1 MRKFTIFLAFLLFC
15 GMQVANAQKT
25 IKGTVKSSEDGNAI
39 PGVAVLVKGTTI
51 GTTTDLDGRY
61 SLEISED
68 AKVLVF
74 QYVGMDPVEMAVG
87 SKTVINVVLKPSS
100 TSIEGVVVTALG
112 ISREKKSLGYASQ
125 GVKEEEIMATN
136 DVNPISSLSGKVA
149 GLTISG
155 QNFAG
160 SKNIMIRGASSFSG
174 DNQPLFVVDGVP
186 ISNENFNDPNY
197 VNGGGEGYD
206 YGSMTND
213 LNSND
218 IANIEV
224 LKGSAASA
232 LYGSRGQ
239 NGVIM
244 ITTKSGKQGKKS
256 FKVELNSGIN
266 FDVVGILPEL
276 QTSYGGGYGFT
287 PTVIDGVEYNVN
299 DYATDESWGPKYDEN
314 IEVLHWWGAEDYY
327 KGITSTPETAPW
339 VSPSADVRDFYETGV
354 SYQNSI
360 NIISTAENS
369 ALRVGYTNVDMTG
382 TVPNS
387 SQKKHSFNVNGSV
400 SLFEDIIDINTV
412 LNYANTYTKGR
423 PQAGYGD
430 NSQSQKFFQWGQRS
444 LDFDKLSNYI
454 NEDGSQRT
462 WNRKSLTDGTPNYSD
477 NPYWTAYKNYQD
489 DDRNRLFGKTSVKAN
504 ITDCLFATGTIYLD
518 SYTFNARERVA
529 KGSQAMSSYS
539 ESTRQ
544 NVETNLE
551 GKLNFKKN
559 INDFSILAMLG
570 VNSRNEK
577 YTRLTGESNGGL
589 VVDGLYTLGNSADQA
604 IVTQFLREKEVKS
617 WFGSA
622 SVGYKNFVYVD
633 ASYRK
638 DYDSSLPDGNNS
650 YGYFSVSTSMI
661 ISELL
666 DFDWL
671 DNLKLRANY
680 GETGNG
686 TDPYS
691 VYNTYYFGDPF
702 SGSPQFYNSGTLRNP
717 NLEPEFTKEIE
728 VGLEGVFFKN
738 RLGFDLSVYS
748 RNTENQI
755 VPIEVSGAS
764 GYTSAII
771 NAGKI
776 NNRGI
781 EVLAFGTPVKIK
793 DFSWDISVNFA
804 KNINEVKD
812 LPEGLDKIQLGS
824 APFGGAYINSVE
836 GSTFQELYAY
846 NYKFDDDGNKI
857 IGSNGFYETGELE
870 SVGSVLPDYTA
881 GIKNSFRYKSFDFSA
896 LIDISHGGVYY
907 SLSNMWG
914 TYSGMLENT
923 TTPTSDGN
931 TIRED
936 GLVLDGVM
944 DDGTGNYIENTTNIS
959 AYGYA
964 ARFYHGYG
972 TPSATSVFDASYM
985 KLREIRI
992 GYTLPK
998 LTKLIQSIKVSAYGR
1013 NLLTWGL
1020 DNKGID
1026 PESIVSGSG
1035 NVQGIEGGLVPSTR
1049 SYGFNVI
1056 LTF

>member
-1 MRKFTIFLAFLLFC
+1 MRKFTMLLAILVFI
-15 GMQVANAQKT
+15 GIQVVNAQNRKIT
-25 IKGTVKSSEDGNAI
+25 GTVTNVDDGSTL
-39 PGVAVLVKGTTI
+39 PGVSVSAKGTTI
-51 GTTTDLDGRY
+51 GTSTDINGKYQLEVSNDVTTLIY
-61 SLEISED
+61 S
-68 AKVLVF
+68 F
-74 QYVGMDPVEMAVG
+74 VGMKAQEITLGASNIIDVQLATETIGVD
-87 SKTVINVVLKPSS
+87 
-100 TSIEGVVVTALG
+100 EVVVTALG

-125 GVKEEEIMATN
+125 GVKEEAIMATN

-174 DNQPLFVVDGVP
+174 NNQPLFVVDGIP
-186 ISNENFNDPNY
+186 ISNENFNDDNY
-197 VNGGGEGYD
+197 VNGGGDGYD

-244 ITTKSGKQGKKS
+244 ITTKSGKKGKKS
-256 FKVELNSGIN
+256 FKVEVNSGVN
-266 FDVVGILPEL
+266 FDQVGILPEL

-287 PTVIDGVEYNVN
+287 PTTINGVEYNVN
-299 DYATDESWGPKYDEN
+299 DFGTDESWGPKYDEN
-314 IEVLHWWGAEDYY
+314 VQVLHWWGAEDYY

-339 VSPSADVRDFYETGV
+339 VAPAADVKDFYETGV
-354 SYQNSI
+354 TYQNSV

-382 TVPNS
+382 IVPNS
-387 SQKKHSFNVNGSV
+387 SQQKHNLNINGSM
-400 SLFEDIIDINTV
+400 SLFEDVIEINTN

-454 NEDGSQRT
+454 NEDGTQRT
-462 WNRKSLTDGTPNYSD
+462 WNRRSLTDGRPNYSD

-489 DDRNRLFGKTSVKAN
+489 DDRNRLFGKTSIKAN
-504 ITDCLFATGTIYLD
+504 ITDYLFATGTIYLD
-518 SYTFNARERVA
+518 SYTFNARERVSI
-529 KGSQAMSSYS
+529 GSQAMSKYS
-539 ESTRQ
+539 EATRQ
-544 NVETNLE
+544 NLETNIE

-559 INDFSILAMLG
+559 INDLSILAMIG
-570 VNSRNEK
+570 GNDRNEK
-577 YTRLTGESNGGL
+577 FTRLTGESNGGL
-589 VVDGLYTLGNSADQA
+589 IVDGLYTLGNSANQA
-604 IVTQFLREKEVKS
+604 IVTQYLREKQVKS

-622 SVGYKNFVYVD
+622 SFGYKNFIYVD

-638 DYDSSLPDGNNS
+638 DYDSSLPNGNNS
-650 YGYFSVSTSMI
+650 YAYSSVSTSLI
-661 ISELL
+661 LSEFL
-666 DFDWL
+666 DFDWMN
-671 DNLKLRANY
+671 NLKLRANY

-686 TDPYS
+686 TDAYS
-691 VYNTYYFGDPF
+691 VFNTYYFGDPF
-702 SGSPQFYNSGTLRNP
+702 NGSPQLYNSGTLNNP
-717 NLEPEFTKEIE
+717 ELVPEFTKEVE
-728 VGLEGVFFKN
+728 LGLEGVFFNN
-738 RLGFDLSVYS
+738 RLGFDLSLYS

-755 VPIEVSGAS
+755 VHSEVSGAS
-764 GYTSAII
+764 GYIASII

-776 NNRGI
+776 NNKGI
-781 EVLAFGTPVKIK
+781 EVLAFGTPVKTK
-793 DFSWDISVNFA
+793 DFSWDISINFA

-812 LPEGLDKIQLGS
+812 LPEGLKKIQLGS
-824 APFGGAYINSVE
+824 APFAGAYINTVE
-836 GSTFQELYAY
+836 GATFQELYAY
-846 NYKFDDDGNKI
+846 NYKFDDNGNKI
-857 IGSNGFYETGELE
+857 IGSNGFYERGELE

-881 GIKNSFRYKSFDFSA
+881 GIKNTLRYKNFDFSA
-896 LIDISHGGVYY
+896 LIDISQGGVYY

-936 GLVLDGVM
+936 GLVLDGVTEAG
-944 DDGTGNYIENTTNIS
+944 DVNTTNIS

-964 ARFYHGYG
+964 ARFYHAYG
-972 TPSATSVFDASYM
+972 TPSATSVFDASYI
-985 KLREIRI
+985 KLREVRI

-998 LTKLIQSIKVSAYGR
+998 LTTFIQNIKVSAYGR
-1013 NLLTWGL
+1013 NVATWGL

-1026 PESIVSGSG
+1026 PESIVAGSG
-1035 NVQGIEGGLVPSTR
+1035 NVQGIEGGLVPGTR